1 MVIIQLLINSLVIGS
16 IYALIA
22 SGFSLIYKSNKF
34 FHFAH
39 GAVVAF
45 CGYIFYFLFSLLN
58 FNLILSVLF
67 SLIFSGL
74 LGAFFFY
81 EIFSPLRKKNSSK
94 LVLLLISVALMII
107 LQNIILLLFGANTKL
122 IRLTSQKIFVFLGA
136 TITPVEICIIGIAV
150 LLFFILSYVMKKTK
164 FGRNIRAI
172 SGSEEL
178 SEVVGINPDKT
189 LAGAFILSSLIA
201 GIAGILIGI
210 EQNLNSTMGTML
222 SIKGF
227 IGAVIGGIASVPGA
241 IIGSYILGFIENFG
255 TWYLSSGYKDLISFI
270 ILFLFLLLKPE
281 GLFGGNKRK

>member
-1 MVIIQLLINSLVIGS
+1 MQLLINSLVTGS
-16 IYALIA
+16 IYALVA

-45 CGYIFYFLFSLLN
+45 CGYIFYLVFSLLE
-58 FNLILSVLF
+58 FNLILSILL

-81 EIFSPLRKKNSSK
+81 GIFSPLRKKNSSK
-94 LVLLLISVALMII
+94 VVLLLISVALMII

-122 IRLTSQKIFVFLGA
+122 IGLNSNKLFTFLGA
-136 TITPVEICIIGIAV
+136 TITPIEICIIGISI
-150 LLFFILSYVMKKTK
+150 LLFFILNYVMKKTK

-172 SGSEEL
+172 SDSKEL
-178 SEVVGINPDKT
+178 SEIVGINSNKT
-189 LAGAFILSSLIA
+189 LAGAFILSSVIA
-201 GIAGILIGI
+201 GIAGVLIGI
-210 EQNLNSTMGTML
+210 ELNLNSTMGTML

-255 TWYLSSGYKDLISFI
+255 TWYLSSGYKDLISFV

-281 GLFGGNKRK
+281 GLFGGKKTK